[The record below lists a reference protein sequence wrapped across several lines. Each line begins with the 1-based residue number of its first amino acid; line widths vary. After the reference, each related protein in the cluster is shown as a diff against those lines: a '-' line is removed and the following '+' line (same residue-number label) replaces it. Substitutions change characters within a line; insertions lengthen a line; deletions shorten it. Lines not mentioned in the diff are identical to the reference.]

1 MTQPDRTPAEDVT
14 FAQVKIFARNQIH
27 AYLGISEL
35 LATQHRMEQAMAKQ
49 NEALDAVT
57 AKVSDVAADT
67 RALVEQLQAEKEN
80 LSPAGQEAL
89 DRLNSTV
96 DALDAAVGDADGSD
110 TPAPPVEEPT
120 EPHTPTGPEGQPV

>member
-1 MTQPDRTPAEDVT
+1 MPKRNEPT
-14 FAQVKIFARNQIH
+14 FADVKTYARNQLRLAFGTDRIP
-27 AYLGISEL
+27 YLE
-35 LATQHRMEQAMAKQ
+35 AMMAKQ

-57 AKVSDVAADT
+57 AKVADVANDT

-96 DALDAAVGDADGSD
+96 DALDAAVGDADRSD
-110 TPAPPVEEPT
+110 TPPAPVEPPAPVDPPT
-120 EPHTPTGPEGQPV
+120 DPNA